1 MKPIINLL
9 RFTAFDLRFSVFK
22 LLSVK
27 TSIIVLLAT
36 VFFVSCSR
44 APRASR
50 DSSTERQAI
59 AYKGEVY
66 RSLDG
71 DMAITIVS
79 SDELELARDGI
90 NLICKYTR
98 QPTAIRAVET
108 MMGASQAVYYQI
120 IHEGLKNPDGVVLYS
135 PKALEVAITRKEEE
149 QRAREVALAEERQLA
164 AEAEAAAKAME
175 ARCRTW
181 FEDSKV
187 PTRTIETFK
196 GFFESIIISDTEIRS
211 DPPRSLEVSTIWFGI
226 MMEPEPDIR
235 EIDSRP
241 YHPSSRRVFEVRIV
255 HHWDQQ
261 RFIDRPVL
269 ASEIQTRSGSLDTFE
284 VVFETRAEAERFID
298 AVKKARSE
306 WRTKWSELLK
316 CR

>member
-1 MKPIINLL
+1 MVFSIKQKLMYITGGLLLMYTFNLVL
-9 RFTAFDLRFSVFK
+9 ALYFIGYIKDEFK
-22 LLSVK
+22 HFK
-27 TSIIVLLAT
+27 
-36 VFFVSCSR
+36 
-44 APRASR
+44 
-50 DSSTERQAI
+50 SS